1 MTWETDAVSNALF
14 KMLVESYPA
23 ETAAQ
28 LRESVLLDVA
38 ESTFF
43 CLFET
48 FL

>member
-1 MTWETDAVSNALF
+1 MTWGSDAVSNGLF
-14 KMLVESYPA
+14 EMLVESYPA
-23 ETAAQ
+23 ETAPQ

-38 ESTFF
+38 ESTLF

>member
-1 MTWETDAVSNALF
+1 MTWGTDAVSNGRF
-14 KMLVESYPA
+14 VMHVESCPA

-38 ESTFF
+38 ESTLF